1 LANDHRSFLFFFA
14 SRCIQL
20 APVDVRTSTGQF
32 RAIHEQLGTTAQ
44 SRSCPLAKI
53 VTFHLIHPVFDMT
66 ITKAELT
73 REIVDAVDLTQRE
86 AKDMVDAFFAEITA
100 CLIRGEE
107 VKLAG
112 FGVFETRDKVER
124 PGRNPATGE
133 VVVVTPRRVVAFRPS
148 RDLRLA
154 AGSKKPAERI
164 RKVG

>member
-1 LANDHRSFLFFFA
+1 MIDA
-14 SRCIQL
+14 
-20 APVDVRTSTGQF
+20 
-32 RAIHEQLGTTAQ
+32 
-44 SRSCPLAKI
+44 
-53 VTFHLIHPVFDMT
+53 FHPTRPALDMT

-73 REIVDAVDLTQRE
+73 REIVDTVGLTQRE
-86 AKDMVDAFFAEITA
+86 AKDMVDAFFSEITM

-107 VKLAG
+107 AKLAG

-133 VVVVTPRRVVAFRPS
+133 VVIVTPRRVVAFRPS
-148 RDLRLA
+148 RNLRLA